1 MDQETLRSCY
11 SKNYT
16 EMLKLRKVLKL
27 KDSSKDHYVESR
39 DAHGKKTDFNPMDDF
54 DKKRFKE
61 GRLAFIGVQP
71 RVDSNRML
79 TKEQKELLDKKRI
92 QDKRMARGLA

>member
-1 MDQETLRSCY
+1 
-11 SKNYT
+11 
-16 EMLKLRKVLKL
+16 MLKLRKVLEP
-27 KDSSKDHYVESR
+27 KDTRDDHYAESR
-39 DAHGKKTDFNPMDDF
+39 DAYGRKTDFNPMDDF

-71 RVDSNRML
+71 KVDSNRAL

-92 QDKRMARGLA
+92 QDKRMARGLGQ

>member
-1 MDQETLRSCY
+1 
-11 SKNYT
+11 
-16 EMLKLRKVLKL
+16 
-27 KDSSKDHYVESR
+27 
-39 DAHGKKTDFNPMDDF
+39 MDDF